1 MSMCRLS
8 IFLVLVAILCAEP
21 RERHFSFEYQARVP
35 STVSGENIRLW
46 VPIPHNDDYQRIG
59 ALQIQSSAP
68 YHIAS
73 DGLGNQI
80 VSVESSKAP
89 SVTVRFDC
97 VRKEHIQPASTSQL
111 AGAGSHGTARRHDS

>member
-1 MSMCRLS
+1 MFLRPLS
-8 IFLVLVAILCAEP
+8 IIFILGAILCAEP
-21 RERHFSFEYQARVP
+21 RARHFSFEYQASVP
-35 STVSGENIRLW
+35 STVTGDNIRLW
-46 VPIPHNDDYQRIG
+46 VPIPHDDDYQRIG

-68 YHIAS
+68 YHIAT

-97 VRKEHIQPASTSQL
+97 VRKEHIQSISAS
-111 AGAGSHGTARRHDS
+111 